1 MRSTPTNE
9 AKPANVRAIKPNAAA
24 SDYFS
29 PVCGKVFTL
38 VPFIVS
44 PLAPTVVLSTK
55 PAGFPLV

>member
-1 MRSTPTNE
+1 M
-9 AKPANVRAIKPNAAA
+9 RAIKPNAAA
-24 SDYFS
+24 SDYFL

-38 VPFIVS
+38 VPFTVS